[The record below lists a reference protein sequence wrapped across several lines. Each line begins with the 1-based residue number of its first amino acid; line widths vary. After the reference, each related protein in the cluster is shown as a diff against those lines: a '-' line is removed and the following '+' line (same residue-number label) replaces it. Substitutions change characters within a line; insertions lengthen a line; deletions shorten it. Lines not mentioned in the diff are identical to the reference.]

1 MEAMKLLL
9 TVAFL
14 VLVLILVQWENVCV
28 SGSDS
33 VQCREEERLALLHIN
48 ASISFPIHSL
58 EGKWEGKECCQWE
71 RVTCDSITGHVT
83 QLDLGIS
90 FDYWFDYYQEIQ
102 EGILLNATLFLPLRQ
117 LRSLSLSAQGI
128 YNCTDGAGLE
138 TWANLT
144 KLEILDLS
152 RNSLDGS
159 IIYDLAS
166 VPSLRKLDLSRNH
179 INNSLPNNRL
189 ETWSNLTKLEI
200 LDLSRNSL
208 DGSIIYDLASVP
220 SLRKLDLSINHINN
234 SLPNINGFEYWS
246 NLTKLE
252 MLDLSWNQLDISML
266 SSLAQVSSLRALY
279 LDYNYN
285 MMGGSF
291 PVKELSALN
300 LEVVSLTGHL
310 YSGSSLDLGHWS
322 SLKALSLADNGLND
336 TFKLEGLC
344 RLKNI
349 EELDLSFNSFTGNL
363 PSCLGNLSSL
373 KLVDLSHND
382 LEINFP
388 SSIFERLSSL
398 RYLSLS
404 NNKIE
409 GNLSIR
415 SFFNHSNFEALG
427 LSTRASS
434 HFQVEVVNF
443 PFQLEVLELANCILD
458 VDLTFLYSQK
468 KLQVLDLSNTRSKGP
483 LSAVWFL
490 LENNTNLTQL
500 DLHKNFF
507 TGPFQLPFIIHEK
520 LLSLDISDNL
530 LGRALPANI
539 TTKLPNLWYLN
550 LSKNYC
556 HGPLP
561 LISKSNL
568 ETLDLSSNNLT
579 DDIHTSF
586 LRIQPSIPDFM
597 DLSNNKFYGSFT
609 DNMNF
614 TTYPLLMLNDNN
626 ISGEIP
632 FSICNT
638 SFLVLD
644 ISNNELNGVLPN
656 CIAIGRDDLWAL
668 KLSRNHLEGSL
679 PLDMCIGQD
688 RWLLDLSDNKL
699 SGSIPPCS
707 NQSGLQIVDLSQ
719 NNLTG
724 NFPITWLNI
733 SYLMAIYIGENYLSG
748 ELPIWIGKGSYLIM
762 LQARQNL
769 FRGPISKQLCQLRY
783 LRILDLSHNN
793 LFGVIP
799 SCIIDMGSTTDN
811 SASLDDSRSTDE
823 LIYRS
828 DANFLL
834 HLAYHVKRYDGELA
848 NFELKLMSKGRLDI
862 YLEEILLIQ
871 SIIDLSSNKLVGNI
885 PEDIGKM
892 NWLIT
897 LNLSNNHLSGAIPN
911 SMSNLH
917 QLESLDLSHNS
928 LTGEIPRELTKLT
941 SLESFCVA
949 YNDLSGP
956 TLGVEAQFI
965 SFDKSSYE
973 GNPNLCGPP
982 LPRSCVPTGT
992 TQSFPDE
999 MSDDRRRPPRK
1010 KAAGMDL
1017 APQPFGTGAHTF

>member
-14 VLVLILVQWENVCV
+14 VLVLVLVQWENVCV

-71 RVTCDSITGHVT
+71 RVTCDPITGHVT

-90 FDYWFDYYQEIQ
+90 EDEDDWLDYYQDS
-102 EGILLNATLFLPLRQ
+102 ILLNATLFLPLRQ
-117 LRSLSLSAQGI
+117 LRSLSLSTHGI
-128 YNCTDGAGLE
+128 HNCTDGSGLE
-138 TWANLT
+138 
-144 KLEILDLS
+144 K
-152 RNSLDGS
+152 
-159 IIYDLAS
+159 
-166 VPSLRKLDLSRNH
+166 
-179 INNSLPNNRL
+179 
-189 ETWSNLTKLEI
+189 WSNLTKLEI
-200 LDLSRNSL
+200 LDLSYNSL
-208 DGSIIYDLASVP
+208 NGSIIYNLASVP
-220 SLRKLDLSINHINN
+220 SLRKLYLSDNLINN
-234 SLPNINGFEYWS
+234 SLPNFKGFQYWS

-252 MLDLSWNQLDISML
+252 MLDLSFNQLDISMIP
-266 SSLAQVSSLRALY
+266 SLAQVSSLRELY
-279 LDYNYN
+279 LDNTCN

-300 LEVVSLTGHL
+300 LEVVSLNGCI
-310 YSGSSLDLGHWS
+310 YYESSPLDLGHWT
-322 SLKALSLADNGLND
+322 SLKALSLSNNGLND
-336 TFKLEGLC
+336 DTFQLEGLC

-349 EELDLSFNSFTGNL
+349 EELDLSSNNFIGNL
-363 PSCLGNLSSL
+363 PSCMRNLSSL
-373 KLVDLSHND
+373 KLVDLSDND

-388 SSIFERLSSL
+388 SIFERLSSL
-398 RYLSLS
+398 RYLRLS

-409 GNLSIR
+409 GNLSIG
-415 SFFNHSNFEALG
+415 SFFNHSNFEVLG

-434 HFQVEVVNF
+434 NFQVGVVNL
-443 PFQLEVLELANCILD
+443 PFQLQVLELANCILD
-458 VDLTFLYSQK
+458 MELTFLYSQH
-468 KLQVLDLSNTRSKGP
+468 KLQVLDLSNTHSRGP
-483 LSAVWFL
+483 LSAVWLL
-490 LENNTNLTQL
+490 LENNTNLIKL

-507 TGPFQLPFIIHEK
+507 TGPLQLPFLIHEK
-520 LLSLDISDNL
+520 LLYLDISDNH
-530 LGRALPANI
+530 LGGGLPANI
-539 TTKLPNLWYLN
+539 TTKLPNLESLN
-550 LSKNYC
+550 LSKNYF

-561 LISKSNL
+561 IISTSNL
-568 ETLDLSSNNLT
+568 GSLDLSSNILT
-579 DDIHTSF
+579 DDIHNSF
-586 LRIQPSIPDFM
+586 SRIQPSIPYVM
-597 DLSNNKFYGSFT
+597 NLSNNKFYGSFT
-609 DNMNF
+609 YNMNF
-614 TTYPLLMLNDNN
+614 TLSSLLMLNDNN

-632 FSICNT
+632 LRICNT
-638 SFLVLD
+638 SFQVLD
-644 ISNNELNGVLPN
+644 ISNNELNGVLPD
-656 CIAIGRDDLWAL
+656 CIAIGRDGLWAL

-679 PLDMCIGQD
+679 PLDMCVGQD
-688 RWLLDLSDNKL
+688 RWLLDLSDNKF

-707 NQSGLQIVDLSQ
+707 NQSDLKIVDLSQ

-733 SYLMAIYIGENYLSG
+733 SYIRVIYIGENYLSG
-748 ELPIWIGKGSYLIM
+748 ELPIWIGKGSYLSM

-769 FRGPISKQLCQLRY
+769 FRGPISKQICQLRY

-793 LFGVIP
+793 LSGEIP
-799 SCIIDMGSTTDN
+799 SCIIDMGSTSDN
-811 SASLDDSRSTDE
+811 SLFLDGLQETG
-823 LIYRS
+823 LNVNLG

-834 HLAYHVKRYDGELA
+834 HITYFIETYDGEPA
-848 NFELKLMSKGRLDI
+848 NFELKLMSKGRLDT

-897 LNLSNNHLSGAIPN
+897 LNLSNNHLSGVIPN
-911 SMSNLH
+911 SMSNLR

-941 SLESFCVA
+941 SLESFSLA

-956 TLGVEAQFI
+956 TLGIEAQFI

-992 TQSFPDE
+992 TQPSPNEISDVRRYEGTDFLILFGSFSLFFVVSFWSFIAVLYFKRNWRFVLFNLVDWYG
-999 MSDDRRRPPRK
+999 DIIYVKAVLWTRK
-1010 KAAGMDL
+1010 IRTA
-1017 APQPFGTGAHTF
+1017 